1 MGDAGTQNPFIHLHL
16 HSEYSL
22 VDSVL
27 RIADVIN
34 ATSKQNMP
42 AVAVTDLSNVFAV
55 VKFYKSAV
63 AAGIKP
69 VLGSD
74 VWIERPEQPGKPF
87 RLVLLCQNE
96 QGYRNLTHLLSE
108 AFRHGQ
114 HVGGHACVSRNELAH
129 HNEGLIALS
138 AATQGEIGNALLHG
152 SEAQVEQLVRRI
164 SSVFRRPVLSGAAAD
179 GQNR

>member
-1 MGDAGTQNPFIHLHL
+1 MGDLLVQKPFIHLHL

-34 ATSKQNMP
+34 ATRKHNMP

-55 VKFYKSAV
+55 VKFYKSAI

-87 RLVLLCQNE
+87 RLVVVCQNE
-96 QGYRNLTHLLSE
+96 QGDRHVTH
-108 AFRHGQ
+108 
-114 HVGGHACVSRNELAH
+114 
-129 HNEGLIALS
+129 
-138 AATQGEIGNALLHG
+138 
-152 SEAQVEQLVRRI
+152 
-164 SSVFRRPVLSGAAAD
+164 
-179 GQNR
+179 